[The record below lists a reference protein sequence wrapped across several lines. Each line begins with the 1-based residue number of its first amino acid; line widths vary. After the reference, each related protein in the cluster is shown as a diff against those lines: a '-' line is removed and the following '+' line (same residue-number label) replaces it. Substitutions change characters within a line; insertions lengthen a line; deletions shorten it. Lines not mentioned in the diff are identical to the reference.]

1 MMTYLIFRGLTANP
15 VMTPP
20 SPVLLLVTNGY
31 VPARPGQH
39 TPPMHSPPSSPIQIP
54 RTIVNIQH
62 QRVGALDQD
71 VHTARLRSLHVV
83 DGVNHKLG
91 QLLAVLAEAGD
102 LLLDVV
108 LEQVAEALLVPGG
121 QVAQLLLEMLL
132 VKDLV
137 HAYPVAAGL
146 VGVRRA
152 DAAAGGADLVA
163 GQLALLEAVDAGVQ
177 LEVDLGAVADEEV
190 LAGVG
195 EALRL
200 EVGEFLEEGLNVED
214 DARAD
219 QVGALRVDEARG
231 QEVEAGGR
239 R

>member
-1 MMTYLIFRGLTANP
+1 
-15 VMTPP
+15 
-20 SPVLLLVTNGY
+20 
-31 VPARPGQH
+31 
-39 TPPMHSPPSSPIQIP
+39 
-54 RTIVNIQH
+54 
-62 QRVGALDQD
+62 
-71 VHTARLRSLHVV
+71 
-83 DGVNHKLG
+83 
-91 QLLAVLAEAGD
+91 
-102 LLLDVV
+102 
-108 LEQVAEALLVPGG
+108 
-121 QVAQLLLEMLL
+121 MLL